1 MIDNLV
7 WKSNRELSQV
17 RKESLSVMEYQA
29 NRQIIALQEQANL
42 LVKQAQ
48 EIENRVKLA
57 YSIEESIYNF
67 EPVTMREYSLYEHK
81 GNLVLTLIEP
91 FNSSPYDKFLTTV
104 RKLGDSTWEEVP
116 PPQEN
121 EMNNEIEN
129 EDDFDSENLPD
140 GTVIDSDGYTTC
152 DKCGGE
158 ALLIEQSH
166 MEDGRE
172 CMDWGVTT
180 CENEGCLHVHEENYE

>member
-67 EPVTMREYSLYEHK
+67 EPVTMREYYLYEHK

-121 EMNNEIEN
+121 NMEN
-129 EDDFDSENLPD
+129 ENDEEFDSENLPD
-140 GTVIDSDGYTTC
+140 GTLIDYESSTSC

-158 ALLIEQSH
+158 ALIVEQSH

-172 CMDWGVTT
+172 CNDWGVIT
-180 CENEGCLHVHEENYE
+180 CKNEGCLHVHRMEY